1 MTLRRAVSQDDFL
14 KQMYFKGI
22 LHSNI
27 KKVSY
32 WPIFEYSLVWGA
44 GVGILGTNTNISE
57 NYFRLVTQE
66 SRKKKTASY
75 SLSRKEQG
83 QIKKFFF
90 HSAFNLRK
98 KKMRAKL
105 EKSGTREYDM

>member
-75 SLSRKEQG
+75 TLSRKEQG
-83 QIKKFFF
+83 QIKNFF
-90 HSAFNLRK
+90 SIPPSIK
-98 KKMRAKL
+98 KKNESK
-105 EKSGTREYDM
+105 T